1 MVRCSQQTE
10 PWDTQ
15 KAAILLAKASPLVH
29 EDDHGDVVP
38 NAMCSSLDLIE
49 WDPQPYN
56 DSLGQQIQF

>member
-1 MVRCSQQTE
+1 MFESLRMHTIA
-10 PWDTQ
+10 P
-15 KAAILLAKASPLVH
+15 PLVH

-56 DSLGQQIQF
+56 DSLGQLIQF

>member
-1 MVRCSQQTE
+1 MMCKMFESLRMH
-10 PWDTQ
+10 
-15 KAAILLAKASPLVH
+15 AIAPPLVH

-56 DSLGQQIQF
+56 DSLGQLIQF